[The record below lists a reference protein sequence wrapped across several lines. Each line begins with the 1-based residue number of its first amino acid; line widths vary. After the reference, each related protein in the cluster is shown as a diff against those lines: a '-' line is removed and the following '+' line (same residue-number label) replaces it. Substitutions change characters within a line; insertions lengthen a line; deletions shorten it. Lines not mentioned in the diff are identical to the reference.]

1 MSETSERTEAL
12 KATMLKAAA
21 KMKALEEENRGLKS
35 ELDAVKGALRDK
47 NLRIEALTEDF
58 NRMKLAKSV
67 VTSTGD
73 KAEMK
78 FKVNE
83 MVKEIDRCIALLNR

>member
-1 MSETSERTEAL
+1 MSEPSERTELL
-12 KATMLKAAA
+12 KTNLLKIAD
-21 KMKALEEENRGLKS
+21 KLKALEADNRGLRS
-35 ELDAVKGALRDK
+35 ELEAVRGELRDK
-47 NLRIEALTEDF
+47 NARIDALTEDF
-58 NRMKLAKSV
+58 NRMKLAKAV

>member
-1 MSETSERTEAL
+1 MSEPSERTELL
-12 KATMLKAAA
+12 KTNLLKIAD
-21 KMKALEEENRGLKS
+21 KLKALEADNRGLRS
-35 ELDAVKGALRDK
+35 ELETVRGELRDK
-47 NLRIEALTEDF
+47 NARIDALTEDF
-58 NRMKLAKSV
+58 SRMKLAKAV

>member
-1 MSETSERTEAL
+1 MSEPSERTELL
-12 KATMLKAAA
+12 KTNLLKIAD
-21 KMKALEEENRGLKS
+21 KLKALEADNRGLRS
-35 ELDAVKGALRDK
+35 ELETVRGELRDK
-47 NLRIEALTEDF
+47 NARIDALTEDF
-58 NRMKLAKSV
+58 NRMKLAKAV

>member
-1 MSETSERTEAL
+1 MSDISERTEIL
-12 KATMLKAAA
+12 KTNLLKVAD
-21 KMKALEEENRGLKS
+21 KLKALEEDNRGLRS
-35 ELDAVKGALRDK
+35 ELEAVRGELRDK
-47 NLRIEALTEDF
+47 NARIEALTEDF
-58 NRMKLAKSV
+58 NRMKLAKAV